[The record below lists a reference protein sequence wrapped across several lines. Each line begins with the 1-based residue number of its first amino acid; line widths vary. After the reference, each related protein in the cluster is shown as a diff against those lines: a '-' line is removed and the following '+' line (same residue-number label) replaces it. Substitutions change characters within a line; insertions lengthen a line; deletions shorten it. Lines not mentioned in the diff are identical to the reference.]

1 MNPIFVTQKCPH
13 MKNILWIGL
22 LPFLLVSC
30 VSKKKHLAAVMTAD
44 VTADSLAYQLDS
56 TAQLVYQL
64 RLDTA
69 ERRGENIALLASQD
83 KLQDRI
89 IALDDEIERL
99 EQEQSN
105 EVQNLDARLKERNA
119 LIAERE
125 RKIAAFKTLLEQ
137 RSAALDTLAI
147 QLRDTLQQ
155 LDTAAFTLSVEPGGT
170 LSLSVLSGY
179 LFYPG
184 STTRLEPTADATLRI
199 ISQYLA
205 AYPTL
210 QLVVVGHNNNEPL
223 RRKHINS
230 KWEFSAM
237 RAATLVNELTRK
249 YELSTS
255 RATAAG
261 KGDFAPRASNVT
273 EQGRR
278 LNDRVEFRIKLGES
292 RLLRDLKRALE

>member
-1 MNPIFVTQKCPH
+1 MR
-13 MKNILWIGL
+13 NILWIVL
-22 LPFLLVSC
+22 LPLLLASC
-30 VSKKKHLAAVMTAD
+30 VSKKKHLAALTVAD
-44 VTADSLAYQLDS
+44 ATADSLSYRLDS
-56 TAQLVYQL
+56 TTQLVYQL

-69 ERRGENIALLASQD
+69 ERRGENNALLASQD

-89 IALDDEIERL
+89 IALDDEIERMDRD
-99 EQEQSN
+99 QSS
-105 EVQNLDARLKERNA
+105 EVEDLDARLKERDA

-125 RKIAAFKTLLEQ
+125 ARIDAIRTVLQ
-137 RSAALDTLAI
+137 TRSAELDTLAF
-147 QLRDTLQQ
+147 QLLDTLQRV
-155 LDTAAFTLSVEPGGT
+155 DSAVFTLEVESDGV
-170 LSLSVLSGY
+170 LSLSVLSDY

-184 STTRLEPTADATLRI
+184 STTRLEETAAQTLLI

-210 QLVVVGHNNNEPL
+210 QLTVVGHNNNQPL
-223 RRKHINS
+223 NRKHIDS

-261 KGDFAPRASNVT
+261 KGDFAPRASNTT
-273 EQGRR
+273 EEGRA
-278 LNDRVEFRIKLGES
+278 LNERMEFRIEQGQR
-292 RLLRDLKRALE
+292 RLLRDLKRALDTGNP